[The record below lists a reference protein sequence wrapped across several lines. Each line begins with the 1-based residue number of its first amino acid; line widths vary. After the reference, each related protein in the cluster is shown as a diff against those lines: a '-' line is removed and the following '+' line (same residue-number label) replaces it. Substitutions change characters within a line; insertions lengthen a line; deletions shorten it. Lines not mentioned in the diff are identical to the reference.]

1 MTDTTHHSTAWR
13 NLAVAGGPYI
23 IIIQLQLLKFEEF
36 SQLEVCTRSQE
47 VCGQPTAFQNG
58 PHLASTMGYINN
70 MFSRTNVNSD
80 AIASLRAE
88 RAHGLSSMLARAH
101 RSGHTNS
108 STFDLQKL
116 DMCNMVIQVYG
127 QAAPLQNEQ
136 QAEL

>member
-1 MTDTTHHSTAWR
+1 
-13 NLAVAGGPYI
+13 
-23 IIIQLQLLKFEEF
+23 
-36 SQLEVCTRSQE
+36 
-47 VCGQPTAFQNG
+47 
-58 PHLASTMGYINN
+58 MGYSNN

-88 RAHGLSSMLARAH
+88 RAHGLSSMLARTH
-101 RSGHTNS
+101 RSRHTNS